1 MNNTVSVGGIFCD
14 LEKACNCINHR
25 ILLDK
30 LDFLGLF
37 GNFFC
42 YNTTVITC
50 TSATSATVINY
61 ALLFH
66 V

>member
-1 MNNTVSVGGIFCD
+1 M
-14 LEKACNCINHR
+14 
-25 ILLDK
+25 
-30 LDFLGLF
+30 GLF

-42 YNTTVITC
+42 YNTTITTC

-61 ALLFH
+61 ALLIH

>member
-1 MNNTVSVGGIFCD
+1 M
-14 LEKACNCINHR
+14 
-25 ILLDK
+25 
-30 LDFLGLF
+30 GLF
-37 GNFFC
+37 GNFSC

-50 TSATSATVINY
+50 MSALSAAVINY

>member
-1 MNNTVSVGGIFCD
+1 M
-14 LEKACNCINHR
+14 
-25 ILLDK
+25 
-30 LDFLGLF
+30 GLF

-61 ALLFH
+61 ALLFNIQ
-66 V
+66 VPDAVSFNGF